1 MAENYDSIGAVRLL
15 QSRRGVKASVDGLL
29 LARFLTPLP
38 GWRVADLGCG
48 NGLVGLLAA
57 SAQPLCR
64 VTGIEIQGV
73 LVSQAERSAR
83 LNNLTNIHFLRADLR
98 HPPWREDAGCFDLVT
113 ANPPYRKA
121 GTGRISPDPVRAG
134 ARHELFGD
142 IGDFSRAAASLLG
155 EGGRA
160 SWVYL
165 AEREEDLR
173 RAVVTAGLFPVRIRR
188 VMSRQGE
195 SPSLVLLETVRGRV
209 PGPILEEAPLVLYSP
224 GKGRNYTGKA
234 RQIIYGKNVKD

>member
-1 MAENYDSIGAVRLL
+1 MSEKFDSIGAVRLI

-57 SAQPLCR
+57 SAQPRCR
-64 VTGIEIQGV
+64 VIGIEIQGI

-98 HPPWREDAGCFDLVT
+98 SPPWREDAGSFDLVT
-113 ANPPYRKA
+113 ANPPYRRA

-142 IGDFSRAAASLLG
+142 VGDFSRAAVSLLA

-173 RAVVTAGLFPVRIRR
+173 QAVAAAGLFPARIRR
-188 VMSRQGE
+188 VLSRKAE
-195 SPSLVLLETVRGRV
+195 SPSLVLLETLKGKD
-209 PGPILEEAPLVLYSP
+209 PGPVLEEEPLVLYEP
-224 GKGRNYTGKA
+224 GKGRNYTEEA
-234 RQIIYGKNVKD
+234 RKIIFGE

>member
-1 MAENYDSIGAVRLL
+1 MPENFDSIGAVRLI
-15 QSRRGVKASVDGLL
+15 QSSRGVKASVDGLL

-57 SAQPLCR
+57 SDQPLCR

-98 HPPWREDAGCFDLVT
+98 HPPWREGAGCFDLVT

-142 IGDFSRAAASLLG
+142 IGDFSRAAASLMG
-155 EGGRA
+155 EGSRA
-160 SWVYL
+160 VWVYV

-173 RAVVTAGLFPVRIRR
+173 RAVMTAGLFPARIRH
-188 VMSRQGE
+188 VLSRKGE
-195 SPSLVLLETVRGRV
+195 NPSLVLLETVRGRGQ
-209 PGPILEEAPLVLYSP
+209 GPVLEEAPLVLYEP
-224 GKGRNYTGKA
+224 GKGRNYTGEA
-234 RQIIYGKNVKD
+234 RKIIFGE